1 MEDAAGVDDN
11 TDIQKRNT
19 AVSTNSSAQ
28 KSTHSRSI
36 SNMRDEQEDAGMA
49 IDSFTQNKMK
59 IDELINMTCNIRRN
73 SFTSEKFQPRREVAE
88 VDEMAGTTARTVSYS
103 T

>member
-1 MEDAAGVDDN
+1 MGIDVDAIAYRLALGLDSDDEDFMEDAAGVDDN

-49 IDSFTQNKMK
+49 IDSFT
-59 IDELINMTCNIRRN
+59 
-73 SFTSEKFQPRREVAE
+73 
-88 VDEMAGTTARTVSYS
+88 
-103 T
+103 